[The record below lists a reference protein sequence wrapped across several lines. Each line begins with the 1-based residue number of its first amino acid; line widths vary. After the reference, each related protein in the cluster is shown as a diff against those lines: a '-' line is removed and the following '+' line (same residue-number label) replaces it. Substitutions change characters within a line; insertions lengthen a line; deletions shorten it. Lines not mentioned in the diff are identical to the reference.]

1 MHSIGTTRVTFK
13 SWNTSHICIATNR
26 RLIQGCI
33 LAEPETVGSKCVRT
47 DFHVVERWM
56 TIVKV
61 FKNDS
66 LNSTLGDLLKVINVG
81 GPKPCFGNETS

>member
-47 DFHVVERWM
+47 DFHVVERW
-56 TIVKV
+56 TTTVKV
-61 FKNDS
+61 FKLDS
-66 LNSTLGDLLKVINVG
+66 LSSARGDFRKLREE
-81 GPKPCFGNETS
+81 GPTP